1 MEKREQALDPAELLS
16 RFRRSYRNY
25 YSLWTETGQVPEGVT
40 LVTPEK
46 FGLGVERMPE
56 GARRALEAYQEQNGR
71 VTLLKYL
78 RIVDGEPELVV
89 EDETELP
96 PEEQLVTV
104 SETVT
109 LNSADQVHVV
119 TDLFVARRE

>member
-1 MEKREQALDPAELLS
+1 MEKREHALDPAELLS

-25 YSLWTETGQVPEGVT
+25 YALWTQTGRVPDGVT

-46 FGLGVERMPE
+46 FGLGFERMPE
-56 GARRALEAYQEQNGR
+56 GARRALEAYQEQAGR

-89 EDETELP
+89 EDESELP

-109 LNSADQVHVV
+109 LNSADLVHVV
-119 TDLFVARRE
+119 TDIFVARRE